1 MGKWTDPNFTLHD
14 CICKKTNKKQTKKKN
29 KQTKIYKK
37 YKRFVMFY
45 FNILDHF

>member
-14 CICKKTNKKQTKKKN
+14 CICKKTKKKN

-45 FNILDHF
+45 F